1 MVALFVALMFIGFI
15 MIDAIL
21 QKVEAARALRAT
33 APRPGGRESW
43 IAVPEGV
50 HLSPG
55 HSWALPMQEGTVR
68 AGADSLVA
76 RALGAVSGVTLP
88 RVGDWVKAGSPL
100 FRMELHGR
108 SITIPSPV
116 SGRVAAVN
124 ESLREQPGIVATDP
138 YGKGWVCSLELS
150 QPTLHM
156 MPFGRKAALWL
167 EQEVASF
174 QEFLSTRLTPEY
186 AVGVTSQ
193 DGGLPVTGALAHFDA
208 EAWAAF
214 ERQFLRRQ

>member
-15 MIDAIL
+15 MVDAIL
-21 QKVEAARALRAT
+21 QKAEAARALRAT

-55 HSWALPMQEGTVR
+55 HSWTLPLQEGAVR
-68 AGADSLVA
+68 AGVDSLVA
-76 RALGAVSGVTLP
+76 RALGTVSRVTLP
-88 RVGDWVKAGSPL
+88 AVGEWVKAGSPL
-100 FRMELHGR
+100 FHMELHGR

-150 QPTLHM
+150 QPALQV

-167 EQEVASF
+167 EQEVARF
-174 QEFLSTRLTPEY
+174 QEFLSAHLTPEF
-186 AVGVTSQ
+186 ALGATSQ
-193 DGGLPVTGALAHFDA
+193 DGGLPVSGALAQFDA
-208 EAWAAF
+208 ETWAAF
-214 ERQFLRRQ
+214 ERQFLRRH